1 MLAEFG
7 RLSHLEVDLVLK
19 APILTIILI
28 AGADGKIDRKETNEA
43 FEMAQKNAR
52 SSKPRLMEF
61 YQFVSED
68 FEDKLKV
75 VIQNYPASAE
85 QRNKMI
91 VGELTQ
97 LNQVLQKMDK
107 SFATDLYKSLR
118 DIAKKIAESSGG
130 LLGMN
135 SIGQEEAMYIN
146 LPMIKDPSTY

>member
-7 RLSHLEVDLVLK
+7 RLSHVEVDLVLK

-52 SSKPRLMEF
+52 SSKPTLMEF

-75 VIQNYPASAE
+75 VIQTYPASAD
-85 QRNKMI
+85 QRNTI
-91 VGELTQ
+91 IIQELTQ
-97 LNQVLQKMDK
+97 LNQVFPKIDK
-107 SFATDLYKSLR
+107 SFAVDLYKSLR
-118 DIAKKIAESSGG
+118 DIARKIAESSGG
-130 LLGMN
+130 VLGMN
-135 SIGQEEAMYIN
+135 SIGREEALYVN
-146 LPMIKDPSTY
+146 LPMIKDPSTN